1 MDFSKYKSSASEF
14 FHDPRRW
21 FQLTSNNAFLE
32 LLLQIPL
39 AVMET
44 TSDSRRVI
52 DVQLKT
58 HCHSVI
64 NTASDMII
72 MELAE
77 YISKA
82 ENATAAADFDLAKS
96 EALKPETMQNFAG
109 QAYKKLTRLWPEIKK
124 CFDLYIGVKETEEIL
139 LQPIKKKI
147 IDTFTRASVFANKY
161 YDEEQKQIASL
172 PTQEH
177 IWLFLEKSVL
187 HSVNISVSIDIAI
200 ANWERYK
207 RELSWLG
214 YTVLERLLGHGF
226 AQNCS
231 L

>member
-1 MDFSKYKSSASEF
+1 LTVCCQSLEDAARQIRDNVSEKYSRSRRCATSDTIPQRDYVLDFSKYKSSASEF

-147 IDTFTRASVFANKY
+147 IDVSSFTVY
-161 YDEEQKQIASL
+161 I
-172 PTQEH
+172 
-177 IWLFLEKSVL
+177 FLLLKTVT
-187 HSVNISVSIDIAI
+187 
-200 ANWERYK
+200 
-207 RELSWLG
+207 LG
-214 YTVLERLLGHGF
+214 FLY
-226 AQNCS
+226 
-231 L
+231 